1 MTTTETRFEELKRYV
16 ALTAGDAALLRSFRV
31 HATPHFERIAQE
43 FYDRIRQHEAA
54 HAVFASEAQIS
65 RLQRS
70 LVRWMERLF
79 SGVYDEAY
87 FHETTKIGRVH
98 VRVGLPQRYM
108 FTAMALI
115 RSSLT
120 QIAEARAEAGSRL
133 AGAIS
138 RLLDLEL
145 AIMLE
150 SYHDD
155 FVDRIHHASR
165 LEKEALGD
173 SLARTQHRYVNAVEF
188 ARVLVV
194 GLDTHGVVHLFNRE
208 AERVTGYA
216 RDEVLGRP
224 LLEVLFDDDALDDS
238 GEYGL
243 TSMTGLRD
251 LLAGFATTPP
261 GPAVTRSLETIIRT
275 RARQPRAVHW
285 YLTHAPAADDDVSV
299 FAIGRDCTDERSV
312 LERGKQQAK
321 LAAIGTLA
329 AGLAHEIRNPLNGAQ
344 LHITYLKRSL
354 QRSGADA
361 DLLETINVVTDEIT
375 RLGVLVHDF
384 LDFARPKPLRVKP
397 VDVQALLTRV
407 ASLTTAE
414 AAAHTIDMV
423 LDVPGA
429 ALEISGDGAKLE
441 QVVLNLTRNA
451 VEAIAETGKPGRISL
466 RARRQPRSVT
476 IDVEDNGPGIST
488 GAPIFDAFY
497 STKAKGTGLGLS
509 ISYRIVSD
517 HGGALAVESVPGR
530 TVFHIVLPIGGPP
543 EFT

>member
-1 MTTTETRFEELKRYV
+1 
-16 ALTAGDAALLRSFRV
+16 
-31 HATPHFERIAQE
+31 
-43 FYDRIRQHEAA
+43 
-54 HAVFASEAQIS
+54 
-65 RLQRS
+65 
-70 LVRWMERLF
+70 
-79 SGVYDEAY
+79 
-87 FHETTKIGRVH
+87 
-98 VRVGLPQRYM
+98 
-108 FTAMALI
+108 
-115 RSSLT
+115 
-120 QIAEARAEAGSRL
+120 
-133 AGAIS
+133 
-138 RLLDLEL
+138 
-145 AIMLE
+145 MLE

-155 FVDRIHHASR
+155 FVARIHHASR

-194 GLDTHGVVHLFNRE
+194 GLDTHGVIHLFNRE

-238 GEYGL
+238 GEHGL
-243 TSMTGLRD
+243 TSAAGLRD
-251 LLAGFATTPP
+251 LLAGFVTTSPDAATPP
-261 GPAVTRSLETIIRT
+261 AAAVTRSLETIVRT
-275 RARQPRAVHW
+275 RARQARAVHW

-299 FAIGRDCTDERSV
+299 FAIGRDCTDERTL

-344 LHITYLKRSL
+344 LHVTYLKRSL

-361 DLLETINVVTDEIT
+361 DLLETIDVVTDEIS
-375 RLGVLVHDF
+375 RLSALVHDF
-384 LDFARPKPLRVKP
+384 LDFARPKPLRLKP

-414 AAAHTIDMV
+414 AASHNIEMV

-451 VEAIAETGKPGRISL
+451 LEAIADTGSPGRITL

-476 IDVEDNGPGIST
+476 IDIEDTGPGVPPGS
-488 GAPIFDAFY
+488 PIFDAFF
-497 STKAKGTGLGLS
+497 STKPQGTGLGLS
-509 ISYRIVSD
+509 ISYRIISD
-517 HGGALAVESVPGR
+517 HGGALAVESAPGR
-530 TVFHIVLPIGGPP
+530 TVFRIVLPIGGPS